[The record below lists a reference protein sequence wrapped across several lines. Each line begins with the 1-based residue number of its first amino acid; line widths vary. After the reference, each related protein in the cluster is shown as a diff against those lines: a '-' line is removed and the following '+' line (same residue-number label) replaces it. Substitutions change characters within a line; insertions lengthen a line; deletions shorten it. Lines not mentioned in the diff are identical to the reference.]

1 MPIRRS
7 SINKMMQAMNEIKQL
22 GEGKAIYP
30 ILIKYGY
37 RSNLTKDDFN
47 FIYKLKEIQP
57 IHARKVLEIR
67 NNRALEY
74 IKKWRQ
80 RKEQPKP
87 QPQPI
92 RPIEEKSL
100 VLNKP
105 QPQPIRPIEE
115 KPKSPVLPQP
125 KPITT
130 KEAKEVKK
138 ESKTKKNMKAKKE
151 PKGMSLFDKVR
162 LTILKA
168 RKERIERKI
177 AKIKGINIKK

>member
-22 GEGKAIYP
+22 GEGNAIYP

-37 RSNLTKDDFN
+37 NSNLTKDDFN
-47 FIYKLKEIQP
+47 FIYKIKEIQP

-67 NNRALEY
+67 NNRSLEY
-74 IKKWRQ
+74 IKKREQ
-80 RKEQPKP
+80 IKEKQP
-87 QPQPI
+87 
-92 RPIEEKSL
+92 
-100 VLNKP
+100 KP

-125 KPITT
+125 KPIAT